1 MYNDS
6 IIGWRELIRLPEAH
20 VTPEDIVSAICKN
33 NNSLKTILLRL
44 WSQRGILYFGERVRS
59 FQRGS
64 SQQEHF
70 QQEVALSLKT
80 WRQELRRQ

>member
-6 IIGWRELIRLPEAH
+6 IIGWRGLIGLPEAP

-44 WSQRGILYFGERVRS
+44 
-59 FQRGS
+59 
-64 SQQEHF
+64 
-70 QQEVALSLKT
+70 
-80 WRQELRRQ
+80 